1 MRGSGPRITGEAIVT
16 KSMRDPLKKG
26 DSPETG
32 GGFLENLK
40 TAQVPASQLTLS
52 SSDAPQIEIP
62 SSLASAR
69 GWHFAPVLARS
80 KDFPSRALA
89 GSPMLD
95 FVQVSQW
102 WEQYFQ
108 SGMQSGCR
116 DGSSIRPA
124 HPWHLM
130 TRLGVACCTISAAT
144 IGPGAPHCNSRTSWR
159 FVCFHHSGQ
168 RLRAIGRTSREFDFT
183 VAVAHLI

>member
-1 MRGSGPRITGEAIVT
+1 
-16 KSMRDPLKKG
+16 MRDPLKKG

-40 TAQVPASQLTLS
+40 TAQVPASQLMLS

-69 GWHFAPVLARS
+69 GRHFAPVLARS

-108 SGMQSGCR
+108 RGCNR
-116 DGSSIRPA
+116 AVEMGARSDLLI
-124 HPWHLM
+124 
-130 TRLGVACCTISAAT
+130 LGI
-144 IGPGAPHCNSRTSWR
+144 
-159 FVCFHHSGQ
+159 
-168 RLRAIGRTSREFDFT
+168 
-183 VAVAHLI
+183 